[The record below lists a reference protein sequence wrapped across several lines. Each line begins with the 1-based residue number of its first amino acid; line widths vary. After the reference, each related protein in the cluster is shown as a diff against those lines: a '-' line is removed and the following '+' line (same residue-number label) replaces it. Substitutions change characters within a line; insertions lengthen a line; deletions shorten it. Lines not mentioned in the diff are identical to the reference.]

1 MRINVAGDG
10 FLLIDCP
17 RRMRSATQS
26 GELQS
31 MRTARAKR
39 RLPVA
44 RFLVFLL
51 QIGTLVA
58 LLSVPATAGPLES
71 AIAATLRSEAAERGS
86 ELETAFLV
94 ELDAF
99 YATRDY
105 KPIWTG
111 VDGVNDRGHELL
123 AVIGGAGTDG
133 LDPQAYRH
141 QELVALFNADS
152 PGDLARVEILLSEA
166 LAWMTQHLAKGRVD
180 PALVER
186 FNSLY
191 PDGIDPQAVLL
202 ASVSATDLGRFV
214 TSYAP
219 DQEEYRRLK
228 QALADYRQFA
238 ADGTTWP
245 VLPDGDA
252 LKPDM
257 RDARVPLLRE
267 SLIGHGDLPA
277 DAPIAADP
285 LLFDVTLQDAVK
297 HFQIRHGL
305 IDDGVVG
312 KGTLE
317 ELNIQITDRIEQI
330 VLNLERRRWMADD
343 RGSSYIFINLSDFQL
358 KVVRDGRTVFTSAI
372 IVGTEYNQ
380 TPVFSDELEYLEFNP
395 FWNVPPRIARNEL
408 LPKIKEDPG
417 YLIANNFELLSGW
430 SGEASVVDPSA
441 IDWAAMSAGDFTYK
455 LRQRPGE
462 GNALGRVKFMFPN
475 QFDVYLHD
483 TPARGLFAREVRA
496 FSHGCMRVG
505 DPLGLVEVVLAGE
518 PGWDRA
524 RIDTIVASGERTIVP
539 LAQHLPVHIAYITAF
554 VNKDG
559 SVHFRR
565 DVYGRDLSLAQ
576 ALFGPET

>member
-1 MRINVAGDG
+1 
-10 FLLIDCP
+10 
-17 RRMRSATQS
+17 MRSI
-26 GELQS
+26 
-31 MRTARAKR
+31 RANQFLR
-39 RLPVA
+39 SVRLLVA
-44 RFLVFLL
+44 LL
-51 QIGTLVA
+51 QIGAVIA
-58 LLSVPATAGPLES
+58 LLLGPATAGPLES
-71 AIAATLRSEAAERGS
+71 AIARTLRFEAAERLS
-86 ELETAFLV
+86 ELETAFLI

-99 YATRDY
+99 YAARDY
-105 KPIWTG
+105 KPIWTD
-111 VDGVNDRGHELL
+111 VDGVNDRGRELA
-123 AVIGGAGTDG
+123 AVVAGSGTDG

-141 QELVALFNADS
+141 QEIVSMLAADS
-152 PGDLARVEILLSEA
+152 PRDLARVEILLSES
-166 LAWMTQHLAKGRVD
+166 LAWIAQHLAKGRVD

-186 FNSLY
+186 LNSLY
-191 PDGIDPQAVLL
+191 PDGIDPQAVLS
-202 ASVSATDLGRFV
+202 ASITATDLGSFV
-214 TSYAP
+214 ASYAP

-228 QALADYRQFA
+228 QALVDFRQLA
-238 ADGTTWP
+238 AEGIVWP
-245 VLPDGDA
+245 TLPEGEA

-257 RDARVPLLRE
+257 QDARVPLLRE
-267 SLIGHGDLPA
+267 SLIAHGDLA
-277 DAPIAADP
+277 VDAPIGTDP
-285 LLFDVTLQDAVK
+285 LLYDLTVQDAVK

-305 IDDGVVG
+305 IDDAVVG
-312 KGTLE
+312 KGTLA
-317 ELNIQITDRIEQI
+317 ELNVPITHRIEQI

-343 RGSSYIFINLSDFQL
+343 RGSSYVFVNLSDFQL
-358 KVVRDGRTVFTSAI
+358 KIVRDGRTVFTSAI
-372 IVGTEYNQ
+372 VVGTEYNQ
-380 TPVFSDELEYLEFNP
+380 TPVFSDEMEYLEFNP

-430 SGEASVVDPSA
+430 SGDASVVDPYA
-441 IDWAAMSAGDFTYK
+441 VNWGAMSAGDFAYK

-505 DPLGLVEVVLAGE
+505 DPLGFAEVVLAGE

-524 RIDTIVASGERTIVP
+524 RIDRIVASGERTIVP
-539 LAQHLPVHIAYITAF
+539 LAHHLPVHIAYITAF

-565 DVYGRDLSLAQ
+565 DVYGRDRSLAQ

>member
-1 MRINVAGDG
+1 LLVA
-10 FLLIDCP
+10 FLQVATVIALLIG
-17 RRMRSATQS
+17 S
-26 GELQS
+26 
-31 MRTARAKR
+31 
-39 RLPVA
+39 
-44 RFLVFLL
+44 
-51 QIGTLVA
+51 
-58 LLSVPATAGPLES
+58 ATAGPLEG
-71 AIAATLRSEAAERGS
+71 AIARTLRLEAADRGS

-94 ELDAF
+94 ELEAF
-99 YATRDY
+99 YAARDY
-105 KPIWTG
+105 KPIWTD
-111 VDGVNDRGHELL
+111 VEGVNDRGLELV

-141 QELVALFNADS
+141 QELIAMLDADS
-152 PGDLARVEILLSEA
+152 PSDLARVEILLSEA
-166 LAWMTQHLAKGRVD
+166 LAWITQHLAKGRVD

-186 FNSLY
+186 LNSLY
-191 PDGIDPQAVLL
+191 PDGIDPQAVLSASVL
-202 ASVSATDLGRFV
+202 ASDLSAFV
-214 TSYAP
+214 ASYAP

-228 QALADYRQFA
+228 QALADFRQFA
-238 ADGTTWP
+238 AEGIVWP
-245 VLPDGDA
+245 VLPEGDA

-257 RDARVPLLRE
+257 QDARVPLLRE
-267 SLIGHGDLPA
+267 SLIAHGELPA

-285 LLFDVTLQDAVK
+285 LLYDVTLQDAVK
-297 HFQIRHGL
+297 RFQIRHGL
-305 IDDGVVG
+305 IDDAVVG
-312 KGTLE
+312 KGTLA
-317 ELNIQITDRIEQI
+317 ELNISITQRIEQI
-330 VLNLERRRWMADD
+330 VLNLERRRWMAED
-343 RGSSYIFINLSDFQL
+343 RGSSYIFVNLSDFQL

-372 IVGTEYNQ
+372 VVGTAYNQ
-380 TPVFSDELEYLEFNP
+380 TPVFSDEMEYLEFNP

-430 SGEASVVDPSA
+430 SGEASVVDPYA
-441 IDWAAMSAGDFTYK
+441 IDWSAMSAGDFAYK

-505 DPLGLVEVVLAGE
+505 DPLGLAEVVLAGE

-524 RIDTIVASGERTIVP
+524 RIDTIVASGKRTIVP
-539 LAQHLPVHIAYITAF
+539 LAHHLPVHVAYITAF